1 MSEYQFSTTIAQPEF
16 DAFVKNHELSNLL
29 QSWNWSSIK
38 SNWDS
43 MHTAVYK
50 DGKLAGT
57 ALVLIKALPAGFT
70 MFYIPRGPIMDY
82 SDQEL
87 VDFFFKN
94 LKKEA
99 KKRRALFIKMDPAIE
114 IGVYPSSDMSRPLN
128 GNEKLVKNFQDAGA
142 IHQGFTTMIDES
154 IQARFQSILEKPE
167 DVLAAMPK
175 KTKKLVKEAE
185 KRHLEIISGRDEL
198 LDDFAA
204 LVEMT
209 ESRKHVS
216 LRNKEYFRLLL
227 DTYKDDAIIM
237 LAICDP
243 GRILKECAL
252 VEMTESRKHV
262 SLRNKEYFRL
272 LLDTYK
278 DDAIIMLA
286 ICDPGRILKECQ
298 DRLNDLNKQIEALPE
313 NQKKKRFT
321 LEEQKASAQ
330 KDIDNIE
337 EIIREVGSD
346 HPRPI
351 AGVLTIAY
359 GKTAEMLYAGMDE
372 RFRRFMP
379 QYKTYLV
386 NFQWAFDHG
395 VTHFSMGGVEG
406 TLNDGLTHFK
416 DNFAPQIHELIG
428 EFDLPVNKLL
438 YKPSKIMYEKKR
450 HQLSMTV

>member
-243 GRILKECAL
+243 GRILKEC
-252 VEMTESRKHV
+252 
-262 SLRNKEYFRL
+262 
-272 LLDTYK
+272 
-278 DDAIIMLA
+278 
-286 ICDPGRILKECQ
+286 Q

-450 HQLSMTV
+450 HQLKEA

>member
-1 MSEYQFSTTIAQPEF
+1 
-16 DAFVKNHELSNLL
+16 
-29 QSWNWSSIK
+29 
-38 SNWDS
+38 
-43 MHTAVYK
+43 
-50 DGKLAGT
+50 
-57 ALVLIKALPAGFT
+57 
-70 MFYIPRGPIMDY
+70 MDY

-243 GRILKECAL
+243 GRILKEC
-252 VEMTESRKHV
+252 
-262 SLRNKEYFRL
+262 
-272 LLDTYK
+272 
-278 DDAIIMLA
+278 
-286 ICDPGRILKECQ
+286 Q

-346 HPRPI
+346 QPRPI

-450 HQLSMTV
+450 HQLKEV

>member
-243 GRILKECAL
+243 GRILKEC
-252 VEMTESRKHV
+252 
-262 SLRNKEYFRL
+262 
-272 LLDTYK
+272 
-278 DDAIIMLA
+278 
-286 ICDPGRILKECQ
+286 Q

-346 HPRPI
+346 QPRPI

-450 HQLSMTV
+450 HQLKEV